1 MHVSPTKRTAM
12 LDGHVHRSVQHSENT
27 DRLVRLLIRG
37 ADADDQT
44 VQALMGVQP
53 KLPCDEQR
61 PSCTRCEKAGIECVR
76 GYNIRF
82 RHGAN
87 PSIASKGSGPA
98 KSDLDFSK
106 TQPWVKTARNL
117 TFLDETQELISI
129 YDHAAE
135 P

>member
-1 MHVSPTKRTAM
+1 M

-27 DRLVRLLIRG
+27 DRLNCRVRHL
-37 ADADDQT
+37 
-44 VQALMGVQP
+44 
-53 KLPCDEQR
+53 KCDEQR

-106 TQPWVKTARNL
+106 TQPWVKTARN
-117 TFLDETQELISI
+117 
-129 YDHAAE
+129 
-135 P
+135 